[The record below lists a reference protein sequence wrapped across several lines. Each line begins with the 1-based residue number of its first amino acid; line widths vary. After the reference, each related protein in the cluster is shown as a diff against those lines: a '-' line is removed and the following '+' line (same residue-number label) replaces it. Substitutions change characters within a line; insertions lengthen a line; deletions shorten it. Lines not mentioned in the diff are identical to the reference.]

1 MQHILPD
8 WKSADQKNDGF
19 ADWADEL
26 QTVSLMQI
34 MTEHVQQMLY
44 LATELAAGHITKA
57 EWKQMTQ
64 TATDTLHGK
73 VQNLHL

>member
-1 MQHILPD
+1 
-8 WKSADQKNDGF
+8 
-19 ADWADEL
+19 
-26 QTVSLMQI
+26 MQI